1 MAQPSSLSSN
11 NPFRRNGSSASV
23 PTPVAA
29 PPPPFPDALDSP
41 SDVAPSMP
49 SSDQFRAQL
58 QAMPRTAQPPPTT
71 SFQKPKV
78 VKKVRVQSPP
88 PSSPE
93 SASAPERYSRRSPG
107 SEDSSSS
114 SEDEPGEISNPFNIV
129 LPTTSTDAENSELSK
144 DDPPQRVPHRA
155 PPNPFQRTLQDL
167 ETGSKEAAQIVDS
180 PLGTRGALDVDAFK
194 RLLLTGQAGGPGAA
208 QITPPTSASV
218 PAQGAHL
225 ATQTGDVASLT
236 DASSIS
242 RQSIFDATY
251 PPVHDTPRTS
261 HEISEPE
268 GDDDQHGLIGNNRPK
283 PQSPTTLRKKPPPPS
298 SRHGKLIKVE
308 LKGKDPQDGN
318 DRPASASPRAAK
330 GPASLPHS
338 TTSAEPTTPLEVN
351 KPLPPAPHR
360 HPIEEEAESIF
371 DREAAGK
378 VPEPA
383 GELVEEPLHVARPPT
398 PPKPSHHT
406 PTATTN
412 SPQSAKKPPPP
423 PRRNPHGHG
432 RSESKTSVLVTP
444 LAANH
449 PEELDTL
456 ARRSSQDSTRSRSS
470 SLRVSI
476 HAPAPAPPPPR
487 RPAHNS
493 RPSNAFI
500 SPSAV
505 SFASIQPTGS
515 EKSPYEVAEFS
526 PLSPAAMT
534 AINSSNSQTPS
545 PRIDASGSGT
555 EATTTIP
562 SPLHHGGV
570 HPKLFPPPPPPARS
584 VSTRSK
590 RPPSVSSLDATSRRV
605 GTPLAPPP
613 PPPPRQRGS
622 SKGSVDGSGLAAR
635 KGSAEGV
642 KILEGK
648 LAEEPTVD
656 AALVEKAGAAPD
668 ILADLTALQREVDA
682 LRGKVEQAGTG

>member
-11 NPFRRNGSSASV
+11 NPFRRNGSSASAS
-23 PTPVAA
+23 TPVAA

-58 QAMPRTAQPPPTT
+58 KAMPQTAQSPPAT

-93 SASAPERYSRRSPG
+93 SAGVPDRYSRRGPDTD
-107 SEDSSSS
+107 ESSS
-114 SEDEPGEISNPFNIV
+114 SEDESDRISNPFNIV
-129 LPTTSTDAENSELSK
+129 ASTTSTDAEEPELSK
-144 DDPPQRVPHRA
+144 EVPQQQVPQRT

-167 ETGSKEAAQIVDS
+167 EVGSKDTAQSVEL
-180 PLGTRGALDVDAFK
+180 PAGTRGALDVDAFK
-194 RLLLTGQAGGPGAA
+194 RLLLTGQAGGLGAA
-208 QITPPTSASV
+208 QAPSPAAALV
-218 PAQGAHL
+218 PAQGAPP
-225 ATQTGDVASLT
+225 ATQTGDGGSLT
-236 DASSIS
+236 DTSSIS

-251 PPVHDTPRTS
+251 PSIHDTPRTS

-268 GDDDQHGLIGNNRPK
+268 GDDDRHGLIGNSRPK
-283 PQSPTTLRKKPPPPS
+283 AQTPTTLRKKPPPPS

-308 LKGKDPQDGN
+308 LKGKDPQEGN
-318 DRPASASPRAAK
+318 SRPPAASPRALK
-330 GPASLPHS
+330 GPASPPHITALP
-338 TTSAEPTTPLEVN
+338 EPTTPLEVN

-360 HPIEEEAESIF
+360 HPTEEEAESIF

-383 GELVEEPLHVARPPT
+383 GDFVEEPLPVARPPT
-398 PPKPSHHT
+398 PTKPSSHHT
-406 PTATTN
+406 PTPITN
-412 SPQSAKKPPPP
+412 SPQAAKKPPPP
-423 PRRNPHGHG
+423 PRRNPHGHA
-432 RSESKTSVLVTP
+432 RSESKASILVPAPT
-444 LAANH
+444 AGN

-476 HAPAPAPPPPR
+476 YAPAPPPPR
-487 RPAHNS
+487 RPTHNS
-493 RPSNAFI
+493 RPSNAFV

-505 SFASIQPTGS
+505 SFSSVQSAGS
-515 EKSPYEVAEFS
+515 EKSPAEGAEFS
-526 PLSPAAMT
+526 PLPPAALT
-534 AINSSNSQTPS
+534 GLNSSGSQTPS
-545 PRIDASGSGT
+545 PHIETSESVT
-555 EATTTIP
+555 EASTATP

-570 HPKLFPPPPPPARS
+570 HPKLFPPPPPPARNA
-584 VSTRSK
+584 STRSK

-605 GTPLAPPP
+605 GNPMAPP

-622 SKGSVDGSGLAAR
+622 SKGSVDGSALTSR

-642 KILEGK
+642 RVLEGK
-648 LAEEPTVD
+648 LAEEPTQD
-656 AALVEKAGAAPD
+656 AAPVDKLGAAPD

-682 LRGKVEQAGTG
+682 LRGKVEQAGPG